1 MRKIRESNQYICWN
15 VSLMTLPLMLSEIII
30 FIKGFSSLFTFEIL
44 PSFMANYPMCS
55 KIAWIICALC
65 GLHELYGYVSSND
78 VQEKMTCHKIH
89 ICDLCGLH
97 ELCGCV
103 ILVYSDF
110 MFTLFMLPESVLF
123 TCFKFTKI
131 TTIFASLAVWIFS
144 AHLSIY
150 FWSQ

>member
-65 GLHELYGYVSSND
+65 GLHELYECVSSKD
-78 VQEKMTCHKIH
+78 LLEKMISHKIH
-89 ICDLCGLH
+89 ICVLCGLH
-97 ELCGCV
+97 ELYECASSKFLLHSRIYHKIHICNLCDHHEVYGCV
-103 ILVYSDF
+103 SSNNL
-110 MFTLFMLPESVLF
+110 L
-123 TCFKFTKI
+123 
-131 TTIFASLAVWIFS
+131 
-144 AHLSIY
+144 
-150 FWSQ
+150 